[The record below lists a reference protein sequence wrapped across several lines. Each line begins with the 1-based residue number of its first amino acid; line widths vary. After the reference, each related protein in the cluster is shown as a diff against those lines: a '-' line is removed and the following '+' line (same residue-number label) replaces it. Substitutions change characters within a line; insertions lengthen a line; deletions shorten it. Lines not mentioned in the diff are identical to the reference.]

1 MRQDPVH
8 GWRRLRRCKAAL
20 GRFACAILLV
30 AGEAA
35 VAATAMGVA
44 SGPAHAQFFPFGNDN
59 YERRDRDYQRPPRP
73 RQPVQGYQRQ
83 QQQPGWFG
91 IPGFGWGGD
100 QRIPDYEREQPQ
112 PRRTRPAHVEPTR
125 PPAPPK
131 KPDIEPTTH
140 VVVIGDTMSEWLASG
155 LEDAFADTPDI
166 GVTRNAKIASSLL
179 RNEGRDA
186 DPLQAIQEALAGEKA
201 EFIVMMTGVNDRH
214 AIREREKPKAAEKKP
229 NDPNQPAVAAPEHEK
244 PGAMQTY
251 EFRSEKW
258 AELYAK
264 RIDDTIAVLKT
275 KRVPVIWVGL
285 PPVRGPRSRAD
296 LTFLNDL
303 YKDRA
308 EKAGILYVDIWDGFM
323 EESGDFSTYGPD
335 VLGQVRRLRT
345 SDGVN
350 FTKAGAR
357 KLAHFVDREI
367 KRLQQKAMPVA
378 LPAPDETPREVAPVT
393 GPSGPA
399 PRPVAGP
406 VVPLTGGPA
415 TNESALAGASK
426 TNRSEDSAAARVLV
440 KGEAIPSAH
449 GRADDFS
456 WTPVSA
462 SAAQDIA
469 PLPEP
474 APPPAATRA
483 TPPSPARAAPAPQPQ
498 RAKPAPPRRS
508 NSQQQRSAV
517 QPSPVPDRPAR

>member
-1 MRQDPVH
+1 MASVCRIA
-8 GWRRLRRCKAAL
+8 CAAL
-20 GRFACAILLV
+20 LF
-30 AGEAA
+30 AGEIALA
-35 VAATAMGVA
+35 AATAGLV
-44 SGPAHAQFFPFGNDN
+44 SRPAQAQFFPFGNDN
-59 YERRDRDYQRPPRP
+59 YERREREYQRPPRP

-83 QQQPGWFG
+83 QPQQGWFG

-100 QRIPDYEREQPQ
+100 QRVPNYEREQPPPQ
-112 PRRTRPAHVEPTR
+112 RTRPAHVEPTR

-155 LEDAFADTPDI
+155 LEDAFSDNTDI
-166 GVTRNAKIASSLL
+166 GVTRNPKIASSLL

-201 EFIVMMTGVNDRH
+201 EFIVIMTGVNDRH
-214 AIREREKPKAAEKKP
+214 AIREREKTKPAEKKP
-229 NDPNQPAVAAPEHEK
+229 HDPDQPAVAAPEAEK

-251 EFRSEKW
+251 EFRSDKW

-264 RIDDTIAVLKT
+264 RIDDTIGVLKT

-367 KRLQQKAMPVA
+367 KRLQQKTTPVA
-378 LPAPDETPREVAPVT
+378 LPSPDETPREVAPVA

-406 VVPLTGGPA
+406 VVPLTGGAA
-415 TNESALAGASK
+415 TNVSTLAGASQS
-426 TNRSEDSAAARVLV
+426 NPVADSIAANVLV
-440 KGEAIPSAH
+440 KGDAVPSTQ

-462 SAAQDIA
+462 TAAQDIT
-469 PLPEP
+469 PPVEP
-474 APPPAATRA
+474 PPPAATRG
-483 TPPSPARAAPAPQPQ
+483 APAAAPQ
-498 RAKPAPPRRS
+498 RARPTPPRRS
-508 NSQQQRSAV
+508 NPAPQQRSETRA
-517 QPSPVPDRPAR
+517 PPVADRPSR

>member
-1 MRQDPVH
+1 MRQDSVH
-8 GWRRLRRCKAAL
+8 GWRKLRRCAAAF
-20 GRFACAILLV
+20 GRLACAVLLV
-30 AGEAA
+30 VGEVA
-35 VAATAMGVA
+35 VAATAVGIA
-44 SGPAHAQFFPFGNDN
+44 SRSAHAQFFPFGDDN
-59 YERRDRDYQRPPRP
+59 SYRRDRDYYQRPPRP

-100 QRIPDYEREQPQ
+100 PRVPEYERQQAPV
-112 PRRTRPAHVEPTR
+112 RRAPRPAHVEPTR

-155 LEDAFADTPDI
+155 LEEAFADTPDI
-166 GVTRNAKIASSLL
+166 GVTRNPKIASSLL

-201 EFIVMMTGVNDRH
+201 EFVVIMTGINDRH

-251 EFRSEKW
+251 EFKSEKW

-264 RIDDTIAVLKT
+264 RIDDTIAVLKA

-323 EESGDFSTYGPD
+323 EESGDFSTFGPD

-345 SDGVN
+345 GDGVN

-367 KRLQQKAMPVA
+367 KRLQQKATPVA
-378 LPAPDETPREVAPVT
+378 LPAPDETPRETAPAA

-415 TNESALAGASK
+415 ANESALAGGSKAADPAS
-426 TNRSEDSAAARVLV
+426 DSPAARVLV
-440 KGEAIPSAH
+440 KGEAIPSAQ

-462 SAAQDIA
+462 ASTQQDIA
-469 PLPEP
+469 PLPQA
-474 APPPAATRA
+474 APPPPATRA
-483 TPPSPARAAPAPQPQ
+483 APPAPQQQ
-498 RAKPAPPRRS
+498 RARPAPPRRS
-508 NSQQQRSAV
+508 HPQQQRSAV
-517 QPSPVPDRPAR
+517 QPPPVADRPAR